1 MARIV
6 ESSSCPTCG
15 KKTQEGIVQKYEI
28 PEIPVVEVKVVDEL
42 RKQMDE
48 LNTAIKNI
56 KIPEVK
62 IPEVNLPEGLSDMCS
77 KFPELCSRVDKLEEQ
92 SGKTLDLISS
102 HPKPVKDAL
111 EKLWL
116 DCPECADL
124 WKKWKDEIGKAAATE
139 AIIKYKEE
147 QERVKL
153 ETKKKEEVESKE
165 ETKKPFP
172 WMR

>member
-1 MARIV
+1 MSRTV

-15 KKTQEGIVQKYEI
+15 AKHSTGTVQRYEI

-42 RKQMDE
+42 RKQIDE
-48 LNTAIKNI
+48 LNTAVKNI
-56 KIPEVK
+56 QIPEVK

-77 KFPELCSRVDKLEEQ
+77 KFPELCSRVDRLEQQ
-92 SGKTLDLISS
+92 STKTLDLISS

-111 EKLWL
+111 EKIWL

-124 WKKWKDEIGKAAATE
+124 WKKWKNEIGETAATE
-139 AIIKYKEE
+139 AISKYKQEQDRIKLKAEE
-147 QERVKL
+147 RIKSEE
-153 ETKKKEEVESKE
+153 ETKKE
-165 ETKKPFP
+165 KPFP